1 MAPVKSATLRPAKK
15 FLTRESTRDEMIDD
29 DVLSIRS
36 IDTRDSRISARSF
49 DSLPRAI
56 TPPPKMEGIEEGMR
70 CCVAGQYRDRRG
82 LHGYRTEVP
91 NEEKEEEPDSILD
104 PNEEWL
110 KQFAIVAR
118 KRIIPNGRGRSSVD
132 SIRIRSPLLKRVLR
146 DLCKDYPGFA
156 GHKGNSVLTM
166 DMYDPFDALFHCWD
180 DLLRLEEEHA
190 NPEARDHIKLLHDL
204 FETHFNGSMEK
215 LEECRVTGNISFS
228 ALWTIFKPGELIY
241 RKDVNGRECVERIDD
256 MFYGVNNDCRAF
268 KVESKMVAWDGKRFG
283 YGLSSGW
290 FYVFPGQMNVM
301 DLPAVPLEI
310 HPDRLAIKARMM
322 KRGEKFQQLAGC
334 HLKAYTGPEGE
345 AAYRP
350 TQSNKASPEKV
361 SLPLHRTPTYD
372 HHSMPNT

>member
-15 FLTRESTRDEMIDD
+15 MLIHESPRDEPIDD
-29 DVLSIRS
+29 DALSIRS
-36 IDTRDSRISARSF
+36 IDTRDSRMSTRSF

-56 TPPPKMEGIEEGMR
+56 TPPPKMEGVEEGMR
-70 CCVAGQYRDRRG
+70 CCVASQYRDRRG
-82 LHGYRTEVP
+82 LYGYRTEVP
-91 NEEKEEEPDSILD
+91 NEEKEEQPDHILQPD
-104 PNEEWL
+104 GEWL
-110 KQFAIVAR
+110 KQFSIVAR
-118 KRIIPNGRGRSSVD
+118 KRIVPYGRGRSDVD

-146 DLCKDYPGFA
+146 DLCKDYPGFG
-156 GHKGNSVLTM
+156 GHKGNSVLSM
-166 DMYDPFDALFHCWD
+166 DMYDPFDGLFHCWN

-204 FETHFNGSMEK
+204 FEPHFKSSMKK
-215 LEECRVTGNISFS
+215 LEECRVTGNITFS

-241 RKDVNGRECVERIDD
+241 RKDVNGRECVERIED

-268 KVESKMVAWDGKRFG
+268 KLESKMVSWDGKRFG
-283 YGLSSGW
+283 YGLSCGW
-290 FYVFPGQMNVM
+290 FYIFPGQMSVT

-310 HPDRLAIKARMM
+310 HPDRAAIKARMM

-350 TQSNKASPEKV
+350 NRSNKASPEKV
-361 SLPLHRTPTYD
+361 SLSVYQSLHKITAT
-372 HHSMPNT
+372 